1 MKSPVRSLEKPST
14 CSGNCSS
21 ESLFRTEIPIETGR
35 WAPGLPRCGRPVVWG
50 AVGIERIRAIQDFDS
65 ARARALRR
73 TLRTLLTGQ
82 AQRLRSIEP
91 MLKAAGLE
99 GRAYGGTYEIPVNR
113 IIGSAAP
120 DVKSGDFDPAFL
132 PINRRMRERW
142 TRIYQ
147 AMVEGDELPPI
158 DVYKVDDNFYV
169 IDGHH
174 RVSVARNLGRPTINA
189 RVVNVRTRAPLDP
202 SVDPAALLRAAE
214 YAAFL
219 QTTQL
224 HRTRPAARLEVSRL
238 GRYDEILKHILG
250 HAYFL
255 GLEQE
260 QSVALKEAAASW
272 YDHVY
277 RPIEDAIRKH
287 RVLERLPGWTE
298 ADLYVE
304 IARRWLELS
313 GEGGPA
319 GPDPAVL
326 ALLHEH
332 SRSWWRRR
340 KRIKL
345 GDSTRSPHAGERP
358 SEAGQE

>member
-1 MKSPVRSLEKPST
+1 M
-14 CSGNCSS
+14 SG
-21 ESLFRTEIPIETGR
+21 L
-35 WAPGLPRCGRPVVWG
+35 
-50 AVGIERIRAIQDFDS
+50 ERIRAIQDFDS
-65 ARARALRR
+65 ARSRAFRR
-73 TLRTLLTGQ
+73 TLRAILTGRPP
-82 AQRLRSIEP
+82 RLHSIEP

-99 GRAYGGTYEIPVNR
+99 GSAYAGTHEIPLDR
-113 IIGSAAP
+113 IAGSAAP
-120 DVKSGDFDPAFL
+120 DAKSQDFDPGFL

-158 DVYKVDDNFYV
+158 DVYKVDDNYYV

-174 RVSVARNLGRPTINA
+174 RVSVARSLGRPTINA
-189 RVVNVRTRAPLDP
+189 RVINVKTRAPLDP
-202 SVDPAALLRAAE
+202 SVDAAALLRAAE

-224 HRTRPAARLEVSRL
+224 HRTRPDARLECSRL

-250 HAYFL
+250 HAYFM
-255 GLEQE
+255 GLEQGRT
-260 QSVALKEAAASW
+260 VPLKEAAASW

-277 RPIEDAIRKH
+277 KPIEDAIRQH

-298 ADLYVE
+298 ADVYVE

-313 GEGGPA
+313 EEGAPA
-319 GPDPAVL
+319 GPHPAVHDLL
-326 ALLHEH
+326 AEH

-340 KRIKL
+340 RRIKL
-345 GDSTRSPHAGERP
+345 EVP
-358 SEAGQE
+358 EAGPSA

>member
-1 MKSPVRSLEKPST
+1 M
-14 CSGNCSS
+14 SG
-21 ESLFRTEIPIETGR
+21 L
-35 WAPGLPRCGRPVVWG
+35 
-50 AVGIERIRAIQDFDS
+50 ERIRAIQDFDS
-65 ARARALRR
+65 ARSRAFRR
-73 TLRTLLTGQ
+73 TVRAILTGQ
-82 AQRLRSIEP
+82 PPKLRSIEP

-99 GRAYGGTYEIPVNR
+99 GSSYAGIREIPLDK
-113 IIGSAAP
+113 IAGSAAP
-120 DVKSGDFDPAFL
+120 DAKSQDFDPGFL

-158 DVYKVDDNFYV
+158 DVYKVDDSYYV

-174 RVSVARNLGRPTINA
+174 RVLVARNLGRPVINA
-189 RVVNVRTRAPLDP
+189 RVINVKTRAPLDP
-202 SVDPAALLRAAE
+202 SVDAAALLRAAE

-224 HRTRPAARLEVSRL
+224 HRTRPQARLECSRL

-250 HAYFL
+250 HAYFM
-255 GLEQE
+255 GLEQGR
-260 QSVALKEAAASW
+260 SVPLKEAAASW

-287 RVLERLPGWTE
+287 HVLERLPGWTE
-298 ADLYVE
+298 ADVYVE

-313 GEGGPA
+313 EGGAPA
-319 GPDPAVL
+319 GPDPAVRDLL
-326 ALLHEH
+326 AEH

-340 KRIKL
+340 RRIRL
-345 GDSTRSPHAGERP
+345 
-358 SEAGQE
+358 EAPEPGTKA